1 MKIVIIGG
9 GAAGASCAA
18 RLRRLDENAQIL
30 IIEKTNEISIANCG
44 LPYYVSGVI
53 SERENLL
60 VSTPAKFKNWFNID
74 IKLNTEVIKINRQDK
89 NLELAGGEII
99 TYDKLVLAQGANPV
113 MPNFEGT
120 CFDKIFNVRTLKDAD
135 RIKDFI
141 SKNNPQNAVII
152 GGGFIGIEMAENLVH
167 AGLTTTLVEAG
178 SRILT
183 QVDEEIAQDAQNT
196 MIKNGI
202 NLILS
207 DEVKK
212 FSRNKI
218 ILNSGKEVE
227 YDFVITAIG
236 VRPEI
241 KLAKEAGLNTGH
253 GIIVNDFLQ
262 TNDEN
267 IYAAGDNIE
276 AKDFVSEI
284 NTLTPL
290 AGPANRQ
297 GRIIADNIC
306 GIKSNYKKTQGTSVI
321 KIFDL
326 TIASTGNNEKQ
337 LIQKN
342 IPYWKT
348 YIFSNS
354 HAGYYP
360 DASRILFKLLFDDSG
375 KILGAQASG
384 KEGVEKR
391 IDVISSVMRLNG
403 TVQDMI
409 DCELC
414 YAPPYSSAKDAVNIL
429 GMNADNILRGFV
441 KPAYFEDLETSYL
454 IDVRPETAFKTNTI
468 PNAINIP
475 ITEIR
480 NRLEDF
486 PKDKKVV
493 LFCNTGYT
501 SYCASRIL
509 IQHGFNNVYSL
520 MGGIELYKIL
530 KQMKQTLIKL

>member
-74 IKLNTEVIKINRQDK
+74 IKLNTEVTKINRQDK

-113 MPNFEGT
+113 MPNFEEA

-218 ILNSGKEVE
+218 ILNSGKEIE

-262 TNDEN
+262 TND
-267 IYAAGDNIE
+267 
-276 AKDFVSEI
+276 
-284 NTLTPL
+284 
-290 AGPANRQ
+290 R
-297 GRIIADNIC
+297 
-306 GIKSNYKKTQGTSVI
+306 SVLQYRAL
-321 KIFDL
+321 FQSVDPSAFYL
-326 TIASTGNNEKQ
+326 LNCLDS
-337 LIQKN
+337 LIV
-342 IPYWKT
+342 
-348 YIFSNS
+348 
-354 HAGYYP
+354 H
-360 DASRILFKLLFDDSG
+360 
-375 KILGAQASG
+375 
-384 KEGVEKR
+384 
-391 IDVISSVMRLNG
+391 
-403 TVQDMI
+403 
-409 DCELC
+409 
-414 YAPPYSSAKDAVNIL
+414 
-429 GMNADNILRGFV
+429 
-441 KPAYFEDLETSYL
+441 
-454 IDVRPETAFKTNTI
+454 
-468 PNAINIP
+468 
-475 ITEIR
+475 
-480 NRLEDF
+480 
-486 PKDKKVV
+486 
-493 LFCNTGYT
+493 
-501 SYCASRIL
+501 
-509 IQHGFNNVYSL
+509 
-520 MGGIELYKIL
+520 
-530 KQMKQTLIKL
+530 